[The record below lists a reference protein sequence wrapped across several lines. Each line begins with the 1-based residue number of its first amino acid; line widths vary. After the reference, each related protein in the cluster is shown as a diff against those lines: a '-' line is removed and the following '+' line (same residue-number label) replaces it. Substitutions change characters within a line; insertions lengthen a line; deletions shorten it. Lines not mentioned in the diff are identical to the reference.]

1 MTVTAASIQLEAA
14 EVSVAVKEADH
25 PGLDGVWFLTLST
38 TGGHICIGGTL
49 DELANLA
56 NRIAGHVEDAAS

>member
-1 MTVTAASIQLEAA
+1 MSVTAASIQLEAA

-38 TGGHICIGGTL
+38 TGGHICLSGTL
-49 DELANLA
+49 HELRELAR
-56 NRIAGHVEDAAS
+56 RITGELVAA